1 MTVYLLFKAP
11 KTIEDLIKLPER
23 QMNILLREYGLP
35 TKGKR
40 AQKVTKLSQILKLEV
55 GQEGFLDVLT
65 IIRDLKTGM
74 YLIQ

>member
-23 QMNILLREYGLP
+23 ILLREYGLP